1 MRIVLIA
8 AACVAVGGP
17 PALASSCSTW
27 KSTCESR
34 GGSSHCDAQFAKCMK
49 TGTWTEG
56 AKFGGATHSGLT
68 KK

>member
-1 MRIVLIA
+1 MRTALIA
-8 AACVAVGGP
+8 CALLAAA
-17 PALASSCSTW
+17 ATSASAATCTGW

-34 GGSSHCDAQFAKCMK
+34 GGGAYCDAQYAKCMK

-56 AKFGGATHSGLT
+56 AKFGGATHSGVQ